1 MKLVALAGLLAV
13 GMAARADY
21 SYTAVEIKSTASGV
35 AAIASVVVSAE
46 SRPGIGLAL
55 DAHAEYRA
63 ADGTVLRHD
72 ETQIGWAERLVWS
85 PLSGKLTQVITAPA
99 PLAGTPPHGAA
110 TVTTWYAVR
119 VHGRR
124 SGGWETGAKRETA
137 KVIRTL

>member
-21 SYTAVEIKSTASGV
+21 AYTAAEIRATAAGV
-35 AAIASVVVSAE
+35 SAIASVVVSAE
-46 SRPGIGLAL
+46 SKPGIGLAL
-55 DAHAEYRA
+55 DAHAEYRD

-72 ETQIGWAERLVWS
+72 ETQIGWAERRVWS
-85 PLSGKLTQVITAPA
+85 PWSGTLTQVITAQA
-99 PLAGTPPHGAA
+99 PLAGTPPQGAA

-124 SGGWETGAKRETA
+124 AGGWETGAKRTTA
-137 KVIRTL
+137 KVIRTV